1 MRRPSPALVLSFVA
15 VFLAAT
21 GGAVA
26 GVQIGGKQIKDGSI
40 TGKDVKNNSL
50 SGADVKGDVRGP
62 EGPRAARAAR
72 RAPRDPPGRPPA
84 ASRSR
89 TASRTDGR
97 SGRCRSPEAP
107 SRSAPAGRCRLGGSH
122 RIQDG
127 LALRFS
133 DFGDLAGG
141 NPDSWVAAG
150 GQPDG
155 GPAGRRASR
164 WPASGRA
171 ASTLFNSSP
180 RELAR

>member
-40 TGKDVKNNSL
+40 AGKDVKNNSL
-50 SGADVKGDVRGP
+50 SGTDIKGDVRGP
-62 EGPRAARAAR
+62 EGPRGARGAQGPAGPAGSAAAGVAVSYRLQH
-72 RAPRDPPGRPPA
+72 GQ
-84 ASRSR
+84 
-89 TASRTDGR
+89 R
-97 SGRCRSPEAP
+97 SGRCRTPEGLRRLPQRPGADGGQP
-107 SRSAPAGRCRLGGSH
+107 PHTGRPDAQLHRL
-122 RIQDG
+122 R
-127 LALRFS
+127 
-133 DFGDLAGG
+133 DLAGG
-141 NPDSWVAAG
+141 NPDSWVAV
-150 GQPDG
+150 GQQPYG